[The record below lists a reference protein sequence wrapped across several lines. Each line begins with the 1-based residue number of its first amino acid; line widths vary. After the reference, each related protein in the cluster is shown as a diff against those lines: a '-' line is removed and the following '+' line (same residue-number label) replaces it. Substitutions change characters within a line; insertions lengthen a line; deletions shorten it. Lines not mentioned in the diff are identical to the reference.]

1 MQTIR
6 TFKRVYVWESAVR
19 VFHWSNALA
28 MLVLGVTGVI
38 ISNPPAIMSGAE
50 ASDQYWFGI
59 TRFIHFT
66 AAYIFT
72 FSMIYRL
79 IWSFMG
85 NKYAN
90 WRAFFP
96 YTRKGMKNLM
106 HVIKID
112 VFLRNPKH
120 QDYSGISVGHNALA
134 AISYS
139 LLFLLMAIQ
148 IFTGFGLYSDNAT
161 WFFPKLFSWVVPLLG
176 GDAQARLIHHII
188 MWLMAMFVVI
198 HVYLVMYHDW
208 LEERGEVSSMFG
220 GYKYVRTERVQEKE
234 IESN

>member
-139 LLFLLMAIQ
+139 LLIVLMAIQ
-148 IFTGFGLYSDNAT
+148 IFNGFGLYSDNAT
-161 WFFPKLFSWVVPLLG
+161 WFLG
-176 GDAQARLIHHII
+176 
-188 MWLMAMFVVI
+188 
-198 HVYLVMYHDW
+198 
-208 LEERGEVSSMFG
+208 
-220 GYKYVRTERVQEKE
+220 
-234 IESN
+234 